1 MVIFLDY
8 QKILDQLVSGEIK
21 EYKVEPKD
29 AFDLQK
35 TIRNYGKRQYITG
48 RQKEA
53 ARLCIPLRIP
63 MNK

>member
-1 MVIFLDY
+1 MAIFLDY

-48 RQKEA
+48 RAERVGA
-53 ARLCIPLRIP
+53 IVYTAT
-63 MNK
+63 NTDE

>member
-8 QKILDQLVSGEIK
+8 QKILDQLVSGELK
-21 EYKVEPKD
+21 EYKVEPED

-48 RQKEA
+48 RAERRGSNVYTA
-53 ARLCIPLRIP
+53 T
-63 MNK
+63 NTDE

>member
-35 TIRNYGKRQYITG
+35 TIKNYRKRQYITG
-48 RQKEA
+48 RAERGGA
-53 ARLCIPLRIP
+53 IVYTAT
-63 MNK
+63 NTDE

>member
-48 RQKEA
+48 RAERGGTIVYTA
-53 ARLCIPLRIP
+53 T
-63 MNK
+63 NTDE

>member
-29 AFDLQK
+29 AFDLQR
-35 TIRNYGKRQYITG
+35 TIRNYGERQYSTG
-48 RQKEA
+48 RAERGGA
-53 ARLCIPLRIP
+53 IVYTAT
-63 MNK
+63 NTDE